1 MPNRTLCNVLD
12 EMRKANKT
20 RNYSGLLG
28 LIEEAQSMGNRME
41 SALYDK
47 GDAESFADKKRRL
60 KVQLRKSEK
69 TLKTV
74 RELVEESGNEELA
87 SRLGELYKIAKVSHW
102 D

>member
-20 RNYSGLLG
+20 RNYSSLLG

-47 GDAESFADKKRRL
+47 RDTTSFTDKKRRL
-60 KVQLRKSEK
+60 KLQLRKAEK
-69 TLKTV
+69 TIKAA
-74 RELVEESGNEELA
+74 RELAEESGDEELVKK
-87 SRLGELYKIAKVSHW
+87 LGELFKIAKVSHW